1 MRARSRRHVGVVSAL
16 CMVLLSVGLGSVT
29 AAAPDPSQ
37 VGSWSGEIPLGIIG
51 IHAALLPS
59 GNVLFYELPGSTLA
73 RARIFNPTT
82 HVVTAVDPHL
92 SWSVFCSGM
101 SLLPDGRL
109 LATGGEP
116 PRTAQHPVGT
126 GTANAAIFDPATKVW
141 SAAAPMANPR
151 WYPSDV
157 EMPNGTILVMG
168 GETVPAATDKMVKPM
183 ESYVPATNKWTTLPP
198 SADVTGLYP
207 RSILMPSGDV
217 VKAGPQRPTRVYDPA
232 TKTWST
238 VANMIYGPRTAGGV
252 VLLPGLHTILTS
264 GGESGTAV
272 TNTAELLDMSAAS
285 PHWVATGSMAIAR
298 MHHNLVLLPDGTVL
312 AVGGGQQGN
321 FGAPVKTAELYNPA
335 TGTWKT
341 MATQAGQRT
350 YHSTALLLPD
360 GRVISAGSNSG
371 KPEQTTVEIYS
382 PPYLFHGARP
392 TVTSAPGAV
401 AYGSTFD
408 VATPDAAGITRVA
421 LLQDMATTHGWAQ
434 DQRYVNLTFTKGN
447 GVLHVTAPPNA
458 ATAPPASYL
467 LFLVN
472 AAGVPSVAKIIS
484 VP

>member
-1 MRARSRRHVGVVSAL
+1 M
-16 CMVLLSVGLGSVT
+16 LLLAAGLGSVT
-29 AAAPDPSQ
+29 AAAPTPSQ
-37 VGSWSGEIPLGIIG
+37 VGSWSAEIPLGIIG

-82 HVVTAVDPHL
+82 HAVAAVDPHL
-92 SWSVFCSGM
+92 PWSVFCSGM

-109 LATGGEP
+109 LVTGGEP
-116 PRTAQHPVGT
+116 PRTTQNPVGT
-126 GTANAAIFDPATKVW
+126 GTDNAAIFDPATKTW
-141 SAAAPMANPR
+141 SAAGHMAYPR

-168 GETVPAATDKMVKPM
+168 GETVPIGTDKMVKPM
-183 ESYVPATNKWTTLPP
+183 ESYDPATNTWTTLPA
-198 SADVTGLYP
+198 SANVSGLYP
-207 RSILMPSGDV
+207 RSILMPDGDV
-217 VKAGPQRPTRVYDPA
+217 VKAGPQRPTLAYAPA
-232 TKTWST
+232 TTTWTKIAS
-238 VANMIYGPRTAGGV
+238 MIHGPRTAGGV
-252 VLLPGLHTILTS
+252 VLLPGLHTILTA
-264 GGESGTAV
+264 GGESGTQV
-272 TNTAELLDMSAAS
+272 TNTAELLDMSAAL
-285 PHWVATGSMAIAR
+285 PRWVATGSMAIAR
-298 MHHNLVLLPDGTVL
+298 MHQNMVLLPDGTVL

-321 FGAPVKTAELYNPA
+321 FGSPVKTAELYDPA

-392 TVTSAPGAV
+392 TIASAPSSV

-408 VATPDAAGITRVA
+408 VSTPDAAGIMRVA

-434 DQRYVNLTFTKGN
+434 DQRYVTLTFTRAS
-447 GVLHVTAPPNA
+447 GVLHVKAPPGA
-458 ATAPPASYL
+458 ATAPHASYL

-472 AAGVPSVAKIIS
+472 AAGVPSVAKIVS